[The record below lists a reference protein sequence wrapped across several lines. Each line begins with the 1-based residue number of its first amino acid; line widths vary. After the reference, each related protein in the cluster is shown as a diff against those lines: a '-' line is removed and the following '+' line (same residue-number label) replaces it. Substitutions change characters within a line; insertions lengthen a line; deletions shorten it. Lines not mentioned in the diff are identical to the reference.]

1 MNIKKGDTVKIIAGN
16 DNGKIGTVISVDPS
30 NNKIVVQG
38 QGITMAKHFVK
49 PRNAQEKGGI
59 VEKERPI
66 DASNAKVVC
75 PVCNKATKVAHKEVD
90 GKKIRV
96 CKLCGASL
104 EEKAAPKKAAK
115 KTATKKTATKKVEK
129 TEQAE

>member
-66 DASNAKVVC
+66 DASNVMYVSKGEVTRIGYKLDGDKKV
-75 PVCNKATKVAHKEVD
+75 
-90 GKKIRV
+90 RY
-96 CKLCGASL
+96 
-104 EEKAAPKKAAK
+104 AK
-115 KTATKKTATKKVEK
+115 KTNEVID
-129 TEQAE
+129 